1 MSYAKVERLC
11 RLCCMKRLSRHS
23 LLAHG
28 ARNASKTD
36 SSAALGVYL
45 DRKMCMV
52 IGKSALEH
60 V

>member
-1 MSYAKVERLC
+1 MSYTRVEQLC
-11 RLCCMKRLSRHS
+11 KPCCMKHLSRHS

-28 ARNASKTD
+28 ARNASKAN

-45 DRKMCMV
+45 DGRLRLV
-52 IGKSALEH
+52 VWKSVLEH